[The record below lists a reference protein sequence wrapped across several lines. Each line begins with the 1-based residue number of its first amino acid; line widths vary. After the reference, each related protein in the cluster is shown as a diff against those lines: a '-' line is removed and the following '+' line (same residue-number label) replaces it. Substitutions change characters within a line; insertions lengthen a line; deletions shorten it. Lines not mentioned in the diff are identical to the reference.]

1 MNPFQ
6 TYPGIRL
13 NGVFYPNQDLEKVHK
28 MEKLSEMER
37 DVLEFAAMAF
47 NNDSKISVKTSGS
60 TGKPKDQI
68 FRKKAFLTSA
78 RATNA
83 FFDLGENS
91 TALLALPMRYIA
103 GKMMAIRAI
112 AGQYELKTV
121 APTGNPFAEIDG
133 KHISFVPI
141 TPFQASQIL
150 SQNPEKLAQV
160 GAVLIGGGQVSNE
173 LKTQLKEAG
182 VRAFAS
188 FGMTETLSHFALAD
202 LGSDAEDVRYAP
214 LKGVT
219 LKTDRDG
226 SLRVKWAEITN
237 GWLQTNDLV
246 KIYPDGFEWLG
257 RTDNLINSGGVKVIP
272 EVVEK
277 RISALLDVPYFI
289 AGIPH
294 KSLGE
299 ALTLFVE
306 TDKKGLAA
314 LNLSEIQHALADKP
328 FWHPRSIVRM
338 KAFKYTASGKIRRQ
352 KTLESWQKKNK
363 KA

>member
-1 MNPFQ
+1 MNPIQ
-6 TYPGIRL
+6 TYPGIKL
-13 NGVFYPNQDLEKVHK
+13 NGVFYQRQELEQAHK
-28 MEKLSEMER
+28 DETLSEMER
-37 DVLEFAAMAF
+37 DVLEFAALTF

-60 TGKPKDQI
+60 TGKPKTQT
-68 FRKKAFLTSA
+68 FRKKALLTSA

-83 FFDLGENS
+83 FFDLRENS

-133 KHISFVPI
+133 EELSFVPI

-160 GAVLIGGGQVSNE
+160 GAVLIGGGQVSHE
-173 LKTQLKEAG
+173 LKAQLREAG

-202 LGSDAEDVRYAP
+202 LGAEGEDVRYVP
-214 LKGVT
+214 LDGVT
-219 LKTDRDG
+219 LKINKEG
-226 SLRVKWAEITN
+226 SLCVKWPEITK
-237 GWLQTNDLV
+237 GWLETNDLV

-257 RTDNLINSGGVKVIP
+257 RTDHLINSGGVKVIP

-277 RISALLDVPYFI
+277 RISPLLDMPFFV

-306 TDKKGLAA
+306 TDKKGLA
-314 LNLSEIQHALADKP
+314 NIHLSEIQHALADKP

-352 KTLESWQKKNK
+352 KTIESWQKKNK